1 MDRSSFRHRAPRTRS
16 VVLASAVLAVGISPF
31 AVAATGDALR
41 EGVRNG
47 TTNRETEIVANIGA
61 GSGAKGGYATRQSN
75 LSTSGGGAVYG
86 CRSGAGG
93 TPANQLPCIRAN
105 NLAAGRA
112 FEFNAQNGLLGGSI
126 TVGNGGDTRK
136 PFTTNATGVADGLN
150 ADRVDGLDAAQVVAS
165 ARAKANLDA
174 DTVDGFDATQLRSRW
189 VLVNAAGEIEAQS
202 GGFSIVAAYP
212 QGTAAAGNVY
222 IQSGDD
228 LTDNGIQATI
238 ALQNQVNQGGGT
250 ATGTDEGADENL
262 EFSGEITATR
272 CQIPG
277 VVECG
282 PAGAKNLSSFVVSPR
297 NSDGTATTPDTRK
310 RFYVSITE

>member
-1 MDRSSFRHRAPRTRS
+1 VDRKLLRHRAPRTRS

-126 TVGNGGDTRK
+126 TVGNGGDSRK

-150 ADRVDGLDAAQVVAS
+150 ADRVDGLDAAQVVAT
-165 ARAKANLDA
+165 ARARQNLDA
-174 DTVDGFDATQLRSRW
+174 DTVDGVNSTELRTRW
-189 VLVNAAGEIEAQS
+189 ALVNEAGQIEEQS
-202 GGFSIVAAYP
+202 GGFTVASFGA
-212 QGTAAAGNVY
+212 NVY
-222 IQSGDD
+222 INAGSSLVGKGLQATIAIQNRVDVNGGGDD
-228 LTDNGIQATI
+228 LTDDSFAGEVAI
-238 ALQNQVNQGGGT
+238 A
-250 ATGTDEGADENL
+250 
-262 EFSGEITATR
+262 R
-272 CQIPG
+272 CNTLA
-277 VVECG
+277 VTCG
-282 PAGAKNLSSFVVSPR
+282 PAGTNNDNTLVVRAS
-297 NSDGTATTPDTRK
+297 NSDGSATGEGSRK
-310 RFYVSITE
+310 RFYVTVTE

>member
-1 MDRSSFRHRAPRTRS
+1 MDRTPFRHRAPRTRS

-47 TTNRETEIVANIGA
+47 TTNRETEIVSNIAA

-75 LSTSGGGAVYG
+75 LSNSGGGAVYG

-93 TPANQLPCIRAN
+93 TPSNQLPCIRAN

-126 TVGNGGDTRK
+126 TVGNGGDSRK

-165 ARAKANLDA
+165 ARAKENLDA
-174 DTVDGFDATQLRSRW
+174 DTVDGLTATQLQNRW
-189 VLVNAAGEIEAQS
+189 ALVNEAGQIEEQS
-202 GGFSIVAAYP
+202 GGFTIASFGANA
-212 QGTAAAGNVY
+212 NVY
-222 IQSGDD
+222 INAGSSLVGKG
-228 LTDNGIQATI
+228 LEATI
-238 ALQNQVNQGGGT
+238 AIQNRIDVDADGDND
-250 ATGTDEGADENL
+250 ADDDNFTGEVSIA
-262 EFSGEITATR
+262 R
-272 CQIPG
+272 CNTVA
-277 VVECG
+277 VVCG
-282 PAGAKNLSSFVVSPR
+282 PPGTNNDNTLVVRASD
-297 NSDGTATTPDTRK
+297 SDGTVAGPGERK
-310 RFYVSITE
+310 RFYVTVTE

>member
-1 MDRSSFRHRAPRTRS
+1 MDRSKLRHRAPRTRS

-47 TTNRETEIVANIGA
+47 TTNRETEIVSNIAA

-75 LSTSGGGAVYG
+75 LSSSGGGAIYG

-93 TPANQLPCIRAN
+93 TPSNQLPCIRAN
-105 NLAAGRA
+105 NLSAGRA

-165 ARAKANLDA
+165 ARAKAGLDA
-174 DTVDGFDATQLRSRW
+174 DTVDGRDSTQLQTRW
-189 VLVNAAGEIEAQS
+189 ALVNEAGEIEEQS
-202 GGFSIVAAYP
+202 GGFTVTSFGANA
-212 QGTAAAGNVY
+212 NVY
-222 IQSGDD
+222 INAGSSLVGKG
-228 LTDNGIQATI
+228 LEATI
-238 ALQNQVNQGGGT
+238 ALQNRIDV
-250 ATGTDEGADENL
+250 DADGDNDAADDN
-262 EFSGEITATR
+262 FSGEVAIAR
-272 CQIPG
+272 CNT
-277 VVECG
+277 VAVACA
-282 PAGAKNLSSFVVSPR
+282 PAGTNNDNTLVVRAS
-297 NSDGTATTPDTRK
+297 NSDGSPTAAGSRK
-310 RFYVSITE
+310 RFYVTVSE

>member
-1 MDRSSFRHRAPRTRS
+1 MDRSFRHRAPRTRS

-47 TTNRETEIVANIGA
+47 TTNRETEIVSNIAA

-126 TVGNGGDTRK
+126 TVGNGGDSRK

-150 ADRVDGLDAAQVVAS
+150 ADRVDGLDAAQVVS
-165 ARAKANLDA
+165 TARAKENLDA
-174 DTVDGFDATQLRSRW
+174 DTVDGLGSSQLRSRW
-189 VLVNAAGEIEAQS
+189 VLVNAEGQIEAQS

-212 QGTAAAGNVY
+212 QGSPAAGNVY

-228 LTDNGIQATI
+228 LSDNGIQATI
-238 ALQNQVNQGGGT
+238 ALQNQTEQGGAVGT
-250 ATGTDEGADENL
+250 TGADPGADANP
-262 EFSGEITATR
+262 EFSGEITASR
-272 CQIPG
+272 CAIGGQVTCAPPG
-277 VVECG
+277 ANVANV
-282 PAGAKNLSSFVVSPR
+282 LVVSPR
-297 NSDGTATTPDTRK
+297 NSDGTLPPAGARK
-310 RFYVSITE
+310 RFYVTVTG